1 MRYRSVLWPDFD
13 FKAIADTD
21 GRLESAAYRRARG
34 RFPDAVCPSEL
45 SMWSVDIS
53 EFAHR
58 YDSLPLG
65 YRWPLF
71 DDLLPAYEE
80 HEFDWQG

>member
-1 MRYRSVLWPDFD
+1 
-13 FKAIADTD
+13 
-21 GRLESAAYRRARG
+21 
-34 RFPDAVCPSEL
+34 
-45 SMWSVDIS
+45 MWSVDIS